1 MELARELGMTRT
13 RMLNEMTST
22 ELTDWMALYQIE
34 GREAELRALEARANQ
49 ALARHRA
56 GK

>member
-1 MELARELGMTRT
+1 MTRT

-22 ELTDWMALYQIE
+22 ELTDWMALYSLE
-34 GREAELRALEARANQ
+34 GREAELKALEARANQ
-49 ALARHRA
+49 ALARHKA